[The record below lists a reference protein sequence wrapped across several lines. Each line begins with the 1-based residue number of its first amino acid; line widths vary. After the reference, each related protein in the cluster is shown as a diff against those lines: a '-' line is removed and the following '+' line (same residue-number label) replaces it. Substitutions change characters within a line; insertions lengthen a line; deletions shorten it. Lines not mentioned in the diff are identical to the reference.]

1 MVGCHGLSSRNSEAC
16 WRTIFQRQL
25 KLLVKPCSKMAAS
38 GDDNK
43 SAKKINLRPFGME
56 DETERGSR
64 FWNNSSV
71 EMKFT
76 IEKEWI
82 KLVRFARDKPN
93 YGMRNLDPVLEELT
107 GNKLELV
114 GPMLDGFIREIGS
127 GMSAKL
133 GRSRMTGL
141 MTPFVLFMPFQIFKH
156 LWVIVQGYGGNAE
169 TSKKGEKITLTIST
183 PQTAAKIWSPARFS
197 GENFL
202 AKRHFEKIPEN
213 GRVIQHY
220 NGKSLVVV
228 TQATP
233 IKMDFSVKQQRVTTT
248 FYVQRYDRNDF
259 AKDTNLQRVMNEA

>member
-1 MVGCHGLSSRNSEAC
+1 
-16 WRTIFQRQL
+16 
-25 KLLVKPCSKMAAS
+25 MAAS

-43 SAKKINLRPFGME
+43 SAKKINLRPLGME

-82 KLVRFARDKPN
+82 KLVRFTRDKPN

-114 GPMLDGFIREIGS
+114 GPMLDGFIREIGN

-141 MTPFVLFMPFQIFKH
+141 MTPFVLFMPFQIFKY
-156 LWVIVQGYGGNAE
+156 LWVIVQGYGGNFE
-169 TSKKGEKITLTIST
+169 TSKKGEKITLTISM

-259 AKDTNLQRVMNEA
+259 AKDANLQRVMNEV